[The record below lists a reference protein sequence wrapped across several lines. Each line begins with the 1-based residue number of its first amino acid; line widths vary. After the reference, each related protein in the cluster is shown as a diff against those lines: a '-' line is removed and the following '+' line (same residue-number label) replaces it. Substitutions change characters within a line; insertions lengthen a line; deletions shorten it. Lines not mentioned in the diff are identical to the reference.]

1 MDRRGFFKTMLITPL
16 LTPFL
21 LASKTTESDSEL
33 YLITDDP
40 QKFLPFILNELKNFG
55 VSFGQKLALL
65 KSCPFENELKKT
77 LAHNG
82 FKYVQNPIQA
92 DITLSFSHLQNKA
105 LSSFT
110 FVKGGRIWD
119 IRSRNLH
126 SLWMEINKNNSPSSL
141 LTTASF
147 KNTQKA
153 IPHGEFVS
161 IYKDGRKIERIS
173 LKENTSRRFN
183 TRGGEIVVKVKD
195 RKAWVSESP
204 CAQKICQY
212 SPPVYLAGERIIC
225 APSHFLLEIQGP
237 RSIDTIIG

>member
-1 MDRRGFFKTMLITPL
+1 MDRRGFFKTILITPL
-16 LTPFL
+16 LTPL
-21 LASKTTESDSEL
+21 LLSSKTTESNAEL
-33 YLITDDP
+33 YLIADNP
-40 QKFLPFILNELKNFG
+40 QKFLPFILKELKNFG
-55 VSFGQKLALL
+55 VSFGQKFTLL
-65 KSCPFENELKKT
+65 TSCPFENELRKT
-77 LAHNG
+77 LSYNG

-119 IRSRNLH
+119 IRSRKLH
-126 SLWMEINKNNSPSSL
+126 SLWREINKNHSPSSL

-153 IPHGEFVS
+153 ILHGEFVS

-173 LKENTSRRFN
+173 LKEDTSRWFN
-183 TRGGEIVVKVKD
+183 ARGGKLVVKVKD
-195 RKAWVSESP
+195 RKAWISESS
-204 CAQKICQY
+204 CAHKICLY